1 MRLYEET
8 ISSEKI
14 YSGKIIDLRK
24 DVVRLE
30 NGAEATREV
39 VEHNGAVCVVA
50 VDENNMV
57 YMVKQYR
64 YPFKQVLLEVPA
76 GKIDAGETP
85 LEAAKREL
93 EEEVGM
99 RASEFIA
106 MGEFYPSVA
115 FLNEIIYMYIAKGL
129 TPSMQNLDEDEFL
142 KIEKLALGDVCDRIM
157 SGEVK
162 DGKTIASIL
171 KASNLL

>member
-14 YSGKIIDLRK
+14 YDGKIISLRK
-24 DVVRLE
+24 DIVRLE
-30 NGAEATREV
+30 NGSEATREV

-50 VDENNMV
+50 VDKNNMV

-93 EEEVGM
+93 EEEIGM
-99 RASEFIA
+99 RASEFIP

-115 FLNEIIYMYIAKGL
+115 FLNEVIYMYIAKGL
-129 TPSMQNLDEDEFL
+129 IPSAQCLDEDEFL
-142 KIEKLALGDVCDRIM
+142 KIEKLGLGEVCDLIM